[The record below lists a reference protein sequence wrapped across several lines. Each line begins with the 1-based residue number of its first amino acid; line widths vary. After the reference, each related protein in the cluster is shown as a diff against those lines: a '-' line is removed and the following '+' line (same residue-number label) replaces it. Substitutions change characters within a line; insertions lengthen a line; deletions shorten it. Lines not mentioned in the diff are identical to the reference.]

1 MLGLRRWML
10 DVEWQLGGLDRWA
23 SQFMDEWAHNT
34 EQRNRM
40 DVWQDLYGER
50 VKMGKLMLG
59 YLGRVMDGNLSGD
72 LEECRDLSLQ
82 IHQLAS
88 LLYSAVAG
96 LESSLQWARLLGRQI
111 VL

>member
-10 DVEWQLGGLDRWA
+10 DVEWRLGGCDRWA
-23 SQFMDEWAHNT
+23 SQFMDEWMHNS
-34 EQRNRM
+34 EQRNGI
-40 DVWQDLYGER
+40 DVRQDLYGER
-50 VKMGKLMLG
+50 VKTGRLMLG

-88 LLYSAVAG
+88 LLSSAVAE
-96 LESSLQWARLLGRQI
+96 LESGLRWARLLGR
-111 VL
+111 